1 MVGRMAQSMIQGI
14 QQQQHD
20 DVAVPVPSS
29 SSSSSS
35 QLPPLLPSRA
45 AACGKH
51 WIGYSNP
58 QNGHD
63 RSPSWI
69 PKRHLYQ
76 YFLLPW
82 KYVLLPPSSSSSS
95 SSSNDNKDDD
105 TSKLMTVMESYTEFD
120 GVPNVANR
128 FSLNHILRHQLNF
141 TDGMLVTDYDEVYN
155 LHNWHHIVPNDQ
167 EAILTVLQEGS
178 VDMTMF
184 GTNSYDQETF
194 FATMKPLLNTYLRTN
209 DDEET
214 TTNHNS
220 NQHDRLQQRVRQS
233 ARRILELKQKLN
245 MFTESFQLQPLPKD
259 EDSTARRKQKLQQDI
274 QTVLEMT
281 QQAMV
286 LVKNQDQTLPLVSP
300 PSRDSSA
307 GKAQKSHNNNNKKK
321 KVLITGPTS
330 DSLSFASGGWTGE
343 WQGINSNTEQD
354 WFWYG
359 STVLD
364 AMKKEEQDDT
374 MLEITYEC
382 GVDILGNDCNNDNDS
397 YGSDDDDDD
406 EKKKDQH
413 VLDKVKKWVH
423 WGNGDTSSSSSSS
436 NNNNSFDTIIICLG
450 EENYAEKPGDIRNV
464 SDMMMISY
472 LNCIEYLCLYSI

>member
-1 MVGRMAQSMIQGI
+1 
-14 QQQQHD
+14 
-20 DVAVPVPSS
+20 
-29 SSSSSS
+29 
-35 QLPPLLPSRA
+35 
-45 AACGKH
+45 
-51 WIGYSNP
+51 
-58 QNGHD
+58 
-63 RSPSWI
+63 
-69 PKRHLYQ
+69 
-76 YFLLPW
+76 
-82 KYVLLPPSSSSSS
+82 
-95 SSSNDNKDDD
+95 
-105 TSKLMTVMESYTEFD
+105 MESYTEFD

-209 DDEET
+209 DDET

-220 NQHDRLQQRVRQS
+220 DQHDRLQQRVRQS

-330 DSLSFASGGWTGE
+330 DSLSFTSGGWTGE

-364 AMKKEEQDDT
+364 AMKKEEQDDN

-450 EENYAEKPGDIRNV
+450 EENYAEKPGDIRNA

-472 LNCIEYLCLYSI
+472 LNCIAYLCLYSI